1 MTQDEIFD
9 EARASGLDVYAL
21 GTNHLQFL
29 HRLEVF
35 TKRILDKHKPQ
46 IAISEAFMSGF
57 DSGAEVEREECAK
70 LCDERLDR
78 WAKTVGKNDMYKW
91 MKGLSKLIRE
101 RGQE

>member
-70 LCDERLDR
+70 LCDEISSNLIASCAHRNQIDI
-78 WAKTVGKNDMYKW
+78 AVG
-91 MKGLSKLIRE
+91 IRE
-101 RGQE
+101 AIRARGQE